1 MQTRSSWQVQ
11 KAVFFAL
18 FRREL
23 QTRFGGYRLGYFW
36 ALVEPLSH
44 VIMLSALFSLIR
56 SDNEIYR
63 APFPVFFALGIL
75 SFFVFQK
82 IAVNSQNSIRVNLG
96 LFAYRQVK
104 PFDAIV
110 VRATIDFFVYLLAIF
125 FLAVIGGWFFQYQ
138 VVPADP
144 LKALV
149 ILSLLSLLGLGIG
162 FFTAVIGVLHEEW
175 AQFIA
180 IVLRPLYFISGI
192 FFPLA
197 ALPERLHVYLL
208 WNPVLHGVEAFRGAW
223 IVGYPADKV
232 SIGYLGAWSLM
243 ILFLGMSY
251 YRSNRVNVL
260 RS

>member
-1 MQTRSSWQVQ
+1 MQARTSWQIQ

-36 ALVEPLSH
+36 ALIEPLSH
-44 VIMLSALFSLIR
+44 IIMLSALFSLIR

-75 SFFVFQK
+75 SFFIFQK
-82 IAVNSQNSIRVNLG
+82 IAVNGQNSIRVNLG
-96 LFAYRQVK
+96 LFCYRQVK
-104 PFDAIV
+104 PFDSIV
-110 VRATIDFFVYLLAIF
+110 VRAFIDFCVYLLAIL
-125 FLAVIGGWFFQYQ
+125 FLALLGGWFFEYQ
-138 VVPADP
+138 VMPVDP
-144 LKALV
+144 LK
-149 ILSLLSLLGLGIG
+149 SLLVLMLLFTLGLGVS
-162 FFTAVIGVLHEEW
+162 FFTAVIAVLYEEW
-175 AQFIA
+175 SQFIGIA
-180 IVLRPLYFISGI
+180 LRPMYFISGI

-208 WNPVLHGVEAFRGAW
+208 WNPILHGVEALRGAW
-223 IVGYPADKV
+223 IVGYPAEKV
-232 SIGYLGAWSLM
+232 SILYLAAWSLI

-260 RS
+260 MS